1 MRTGPPGV
9 VRCSGH
15 DLAGIAEVVG
25 IEQPL
30 ELSHQR
36 QLHRVG
42 MSLQGRDPLAADA
55 MFGGERA
62 AEPAQL
68 AIDRGFHGRLDIRLE
83 RAGPVQ
89 DDMEVAVGEMAVG
102 ELEMVTGVG
111 QPGLSQQLAILR
123 KAEMVNTRRAAKQVY
138 YSLTADALKAAA
150 QLVGRLAGLSAQAV
164 APRAA
169 RSAKRGSAVVFPK
182 IL

>member
-1 MRTGPPGV
+1 MAMTAKPMTDAEIETMAETLRVLGHGV
-9 VRCSGH
+9 R
-15 DLAGIAEVVG
+15 LRL
-25 IEQPL
+25 L
-30 ELSHQR
+30 ETLSLR
-36 QLHRVG
+36 
-42 MSLQGRDPLAADA
+42 
-55 MFGGERA
+55 
-62 AEPAQL
+62 
-68 AIDRGFHGRLDIRLE
+68 
-83 RAGPVQ
+83 
-89 DDMEVAVGEMAVG
+89 GEMAVG

-164 APRAA
+164 APRGA
-169 RSAKRGSAVVFPK
+169 RSTKRGSAVVFPK

>member
-89 DDMEVAVGEMAVG
+89 DDMEVAVGEMA
-102 ELEMVTGVG
+102 E
-111 QPGLSQQLAILR
+111 QIGLDRRADRLQSRPQAGRIR
-123 KAEMVNTRRAAKQVY
+123 VERTRR
-138 YSLTADALKAAA
+138 
-150 QLVGRLAGLSAQAV
+150 
-164 APRAA
+164 
-169 RSAKRGSAVVFPK
+169 
-182 IL
+182 

>member
-1 MRTGPPGV
+1 MAETLRVLGHGVRLRLLETLSMR
-9 VRCSGH
+9 
-15 DLAGIAEVVG
+15 
-25 IEQPL
+25 
-30 ELSHQR
+30 
-36 QLHRVG
+36 
-42 MSLQGRDPLAADA
+42 
-55 MFGGERA
+55 
-62 AEPAQL
+62 
-68 AIDRGFHGRLDIRLE
+68 
-83 RAGPVQ
+83 
-89 DDMEVAVGEMAVG
+89 GEMAVG

>member
-1 MRTGPPGV
+1 MAMMAKPMTDAEIETMAETLRVLGHGV
-9 VRCSGH
+9 R
-15 DLAGIAEVVG
+15 LRL
-25 IEQPL
+25 L
-30 ELSHQR
+30 ETLWLR
-36 QLHRVG
+36 
-42 MSLQGRDPLAADA
+42 
-55 MFGGERA
+55 
-62 AEPAQL
+62 
-68 AIDRGFHGRLDIRLE
+68 
-83 RAGPVQ
+83 
-89 DDMEVAVGEMAVG
+89 GEMAVG

-164 APRAA
+164 APRTA

>member
-1 MRTGPPGV
+1 MAMMAKPMT
-9 VRCSGH
+9 
-15 DLAGIAEVVG
+15 DAEVETMAETLRVLG
-25 IEQPL
+25 HGVRLRLL
-30 ELSHQR
+30 ETLSMR
-36 QLHRVG
+36 
-42 MSLQGRDPLAADA
+42 
-55 MFGGERA
+55 
-62 AEPAQL
+62 
-68 AIDRGFHGRLDIRLE
+68 
-83 RAGPVQ
+83 
-89 DDMEVAVGEMAVG
+89 GEMAVG

>member
-1 MRTGPPGV
+1 MMAKPMTDAEIETMAETLRVLGHGVRLRLLETLSMR
-9 VRCSGH
+9 
-15 DLAGIAEVVG
+15 
-25 IEQPL
+25 
-30 ELSHQR
+30 
-36 QLHRVG
+36 
-42 MSLQGRDPLAADA
+42 
-55 MFGGERA
+55 
-62 AEPAQL
+62 
-68 AIDRGFHGRLDIRLE
+68 
-83 RAGPVQ
+83 
-89 DDMEVAVGEMAVG
+89 GEMAVG

-169 RSAKRGSAVVFPK
+169 RSVKRGSAVVFPK

>member
-1 MRTGPPGV
+1 MAMMAKPMTDAEIETMAETLRVLGHGVRLRLLETLSMR
-9 VRCSGH
+9 
-15 DLAGIAEVVG
+15 
-25 IEQPL
+25 
-30 ELSHQR
+30 
-36 QLHRVG
+36 
-42 MSLQGRDPLAADA
+42 
-55 MFGGERA
+55 
-62 AEPAQL
+62 
-68 AIDRGFHGRLDIRLE
+68 
-83 RAGPVQ
+83 
-89 DDMEVAVGEMAVG
+89 GEMAVG